1 MVLLPAPTL
10 LTFFYDM
17 KIDPF
22 PGELT
27 TQLVERPFITKK
39 GKQGCQRNYSIVLT
53 PEQAEWLRR
62 WFPEE
67 ENSRL
72 MEVSGMSHSTLH
84 RFAREFGLTKSPKG
98 WKRIKKRQAA
108 HIKRVCEKNGYYDSL
123 RGKQLS
129 EACRKA
135 TAQMWQDIRDG
146 KREHPTR
153 VLKRT
158 NPRKYRQW
166 MQRRSEERK
175 EIIRKENRRMV
186 YGLPRQTRLKCIV
199 MCRYTKRQVSHR
211 YNALKRGYIIL
222 QDCSDAGGERYNIYY
237 DDQTQRTDIFERNL
251 IKDGFHLAPWSE

>member
-1 MVLLPAPTL
+1 
-10 LTFFYDM
+10 M

-27 TQLVERPFITKK
+27 TQLVEHPFVTKT
-39 GKQGCQRNYSIVLT
+39 GKHGCQRNYTIVLT
-53 PEQAEWLRR
+53 PEQRQWLCRYY
-62 WFPEE
+62 PEVE
-67 ENSRL
+67 GPVL
-72 MEVSGMSHSTLH
+72 MQLSGMSHSTLH
-84 RFAREFGLTKSPKG
+84 RFAREMHLVKSAKGLRAI
-98 WKRIKKRQAA
+98 KRRQAR
-108 HIKRVCEKNGYYDSL
+108 HIKRLCERNGYYDSL
-123 RGKQLS
+123 RGRQPS

-146 KREHPTR
+146 KREHPCR
-153 VLKRT
+153 IMRRK

-166 MQRRSEERK
+166 MQRKSEERR
-175 EIIRKENRRMV
+175 ETIRKETRRMI
-186 YGLPRQTRLKCIV
+186 YGLPRQTRLRCVV

-237 DDQTQRTDIFERNL
+237 DAQTQRTDIFERNL